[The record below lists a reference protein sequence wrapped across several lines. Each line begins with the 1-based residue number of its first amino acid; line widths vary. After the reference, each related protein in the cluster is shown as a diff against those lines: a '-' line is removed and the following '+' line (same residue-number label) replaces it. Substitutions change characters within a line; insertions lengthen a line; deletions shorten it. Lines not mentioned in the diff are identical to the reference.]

1 MRSKLN
7 RKVAIGAVA
16 LAACA
21 FAGGAYAA
29 STSGGTSTRQAFL
42 NDAAHRLGVT
52 PQHLKDALAGALQD
66 ELGAAVKAG
75 KLTQA
80 QANAIL
86 QRFRQSGG
94 LPLPLG
100 PRGGFH
106 AFRGPPGGGSLG
118 AAAHYLGL
126 SVPQLL
132 DQLRSGKSLAQVAS
146 SKGKSAT
153 GLENA
158 IVSDERTRLDK
169 ARAAGVITAAREQQ
183 MLSRLQARV
192 KALVNGTGPRGFG
205 RRLGPG
211 AGGPPSPGG
220 GDSPAPGGGDLPA
233 PGGGDLPAPG
243 GGDSPPPAPGGL
255 APPPP
260 PASPS

>member
-1 MRSKLN
+1 MSDSYVPLKLGWQDGAPVR
-7 RKVAIGAVA
+7 RKLAIGGVI

-29 STSGGTSTRQAFL
+29 STTGGTGTRQAFL
-42 NDAAHRLGVT
+42 NDAAKRLGVT
-52 PQHLKDALAGALQD
+52 PQRLKDALAGALQD

-80 QANAIL
+80 QANAIE

-100 PRGGFH
+100 P
-106 AFRGPPGGGSLG
+106 PGGPRAFGGPRFGPNGGPLG

-126 SVPQLL
+126 SAPQLL
-132 DQLRSGKSLAQVAS
+132 DQLRGGKSLAQVAS

-158 IVSDERTRLDK
+158 IVSAERTRLDR
-169 ARAAGVITAAREQQ
+169 ARAAGKITAAQEQQ

-192 KALVNGTGPRGFG
+192 KMLVNGTGL
-205 RRLGPG
+205 RRFNHRLPH
-211 AGGPPSPGG
+211 APNGPPSLGG
-220 GDSPAPGGGDLPA
+220 AAAPAPAPGGFG
-233 PGGGDLPAPG
+233 
-243 GGDSPPPAPGGL
+243 PPPG
-255 APPPP
+255 PP
-260 PASPS
+260 SLS

>member
-220 GDSPAPGGGDLPA
+220 GD
-233 PGGGDLPAPG
+233 LPAPG
-243 GGDSPPPAPGGL
+243 GGDSPAPAPGGL